1 MAIQSS
7 AIILSGLTAA
17 AFVVAGVSFTV
28 YNVMEWRNN
37 VAKKVDTLRPFRP
50 AGAAEVRKVAAKPVR
65 LGAAKIPAREE
76 REIIRLLGRYN
87 IPAERAV
94 TSFEIFKLLLAA
106 IVTGAMI
113 VLALRVGAQMM
124 SVRTLGFATFGF
136 AFGWFFPGYIVKAM
150 ANRRQQAVEMGL
162 ADALELLVVSVE
174 AGLALEDALD
184 RIVVEMKR
192 GQPILAEELAITSA
206 DLKILPSR
214 DQALTNLAERIDV
227 PSVRSVVSTLSQTMR
242 YGTPLAQAMRV
253 VASELRND
261 MLLKLEEKANK
272 MPVMLT
278 IPMIVFIMP
287 SVFLIIGGPA
297 FLHLMD
303 IFFHK

>member
-1 MAIQSS
+1 
-7 AIILSGLTAA
+7 
-17 AFVVAGVSFTV
+17 
-28 YNVMEWRNN
+28 
-37 VAKKVDTLRPFRP
+37 
-50 AGAAEVRKVAAKPVR
+50 
-65 LGAAKIPAREE
+65 
-76 REIIRLLGRYN
+76 
-87 IPAERAV
+87 
-94 TSFEIFKLLLAA
+94 
-106 IVTGAMI
+106 
-113 VLALRVGAQMM
+113 
-124 SVRTLGFATFGF
+124 
-136 AFGWFFPGYIVKAM
+136 VKAL
-150 ANRRQQAVEMGL
+150 ANRRTAAVENGL

-214 DQALTNLAERIDV
+214 DQALTNLAERVDV

-253 VASELRND
+253 VAAELRND
-261 MLLKLEEKANK
+261 MLLKLEERANK
-272 MPVMLT
+272 MPVLLT

-303 IFFHK
+303 IFFKK

>member
-1 MAIQSS
+1 MAIQPS

-28 YNVMEWRNN
+28 YNIMEWRNN
-37 VAKKVDTLRPFRP
+37 VAKKVDLLRPFRP
-50 AGAAEVRKVAAKPVR
+50 AGAEIRKATAKPVR

-76 REIIRLLGRYN
+76 REIIRLLGRYK
-87 IPAERAV
+87 IPPERAV
-94 TSFEIFKLLLAA
+94 TSFELFKLAFGV
-106 IVTGAMI
+106 IVSTAMSI
-113 VLALRVGAQMM
+113 LALRVGAEML
-124 SVRTLGFATFGF
+124 SVRMLGFAVFGF
-136 AFGWFFPGYIVKAM
+136 AFGWFFPGYIIKTM
-150 ANRRQQAVEMGL
+150 ASRRQQAVEMGL

-192 GQPILAEELAITSA
+192 SQPILAEELAITSA

-214 DQALTNLAERIDV
+214 DQALTNLAERVDV

-278 IPMIVFIMP
+278 VPMIVFIMP

-303 IFFHK
+303 IFFKK

>member
-1 MAIQSS
+1 MAIQTT
-7 AIILSGLTAA
+7 AIVLSGLTAT
-17 AFVVAGVSFTV
+17 AFVVAGVSFTI

-37 VAKKVDTLRPFRP
+37 VAKKVDSLRSFRP
-50 AGAAEVRKVAAKPVR
+50 GVAETRKATVRPVR
-65 LGAAKIPAREE
+65 LGTAKIPAREE

-94 TSFEIFKLLLAA
+94 TSFEIFKLTMGIA
-106 IVTGAMI
+106 GATAMG
-113 VLALRVGAQMM
+113 VLASRVGAELLSLRM
-124 SVRTLGFATFGF
+124 LGFATLGL
-136 AFGWFFPGYIVKAM
+136 AIGWFVPTYVVKAL
-150 ANRRQQAVEMGL
+150 ANRRTQAVENGL

-192 GQPILAEELAITSA
+192 SQPILAEELAITSA

-214 DQALTNLAERIDV
+214 DQALTNLAERVDV

-261 MLLKLEEKANK
+261 MLLKLEERANK
-272 MPVMLT
+272 MPVLLT
-278 IPMIVFIMP
+278 VPMIVFIMP
-287 SVFLIIGGPA
+287 CVFLIIGGPA

-303 IFFHK
+303 IFFKK

>member
-7 AIILSGLTAA
+7 AILLSGLTAV
-17 AFVVAGVSFTV
+17 AFVVAGVSFTA
-28 YNVMEWRNN
+28 YNVMEWRND
-37 VAKKVDTLRPFRP
+37 VSKKVDALRPLR
-50 AGAAEVRKVAAKPVR
+50 AGAAGARKDASRPVR
-65 LGAAKIPAREE
+65 LSGGGIAPRDE
-76 REIIRLLGRYN
+76 REIIRRFARYGVPAEHAVTAYN
-87 IPAERAV
+87 IFRLSMGVAGAIAM
-94 TSFEIFKLLLAA
+94 SILAA
-106 IVTGAMI
+106 H
-113 VLALRVGAQMM
+113 VGAQLFG
-124 SVRTLGFATFGF
+124 VRMLGFAGLGLGVGF
-136 AFGWFFPGYIVKAM
+136 FLPSYILKSLVA
-150 ANRRQQAVEMGL
+150 RRTQAVEMGL

-184 RIVVEMKR
+184 RVVVEMKR
-192 GQPILAEELAITSA
+192 SQPILAEELATTSA

-214 DQALTNLAERIDV
+214 DQALLNLAERVDV

-261 MLLKLEEKANK
+261 MLLKLEERANK
-272 MPVMLT
+272 MPVLLT
-278 IPMIVFIMP
+278 VPMIVFIMP

-303 IFFHK
+303 IFFK